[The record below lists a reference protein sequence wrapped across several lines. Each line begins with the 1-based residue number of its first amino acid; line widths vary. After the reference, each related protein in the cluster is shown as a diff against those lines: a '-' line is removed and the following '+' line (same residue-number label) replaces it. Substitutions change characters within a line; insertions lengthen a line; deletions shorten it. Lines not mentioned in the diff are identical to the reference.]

1 MTEQKTTFACKECG
15 QEFPVLSELRV
26 HADAHPSSIT
36 QNQTQGAFQP
46 LQSRGASSLKQWFPT
61 ALLGILFALVVAQTM
76 EVYRL
81 RAMVTSEGPAALGN
95 GQAETNLPPGLQ
107 NLPNMVGGC

>member
-1 MTEQKTTFACKECG
+1 MTEQKTTFACKDCG
-15 QEFPVLSELRV
+15 QEFTALSDLRA

-36 QNQTQGAFQP
+36 QSQTQAAFQP
-46 LQSRGASSLKQWFPT
+46 LPARGASSLKQWFPT
-61 ALLGILFALVVAQTM
+61 ALLGILFVLVVAQTI

-81 RAMVTSEGPAALGN
+81 RAMVASDGPAALGN
-95 GQAETNLPPGLQ
+95 VQAETNLPQGLQ

>member
-1 MTEQKTTFACKECG
+1 MTEQKTTFACKDCG
-15 QEFPVLSELRV
+15 QEFTILSDLRA
-26 HADAHPSSIT
+26 HADAHPSSIA

-46 LQSRGASSLKQWFPT
+46 LPARGASSLKQWFPT
-61 ALLGILFALVVAQTM
+61 ALLGILFVLVVAQTI

-81 RAMVTSEGPAALGN
+81 RAMVTSEGPTTLNN
-95 GQAETNLPPGLQ
+95 GQQNSNLPPGLQ